1 MKKRYAYRQT
11 LAIGGK
17 IKDVKAKTQ
26 EELDEKIKR
35 LRQQAGEIEKPAITV
50 SQWIPQALSLYKPGI
65 THAALRGYLSKCRRH
80 IAPIIGDV
88 PLTSVTPSQCQA
100 VMASMV
106 GYATDTQRK
115 VKQLM
120 IFLFD
125 TAIIGGYTDVNPAV
139 HVTDPQPKPSHVR
152 RVLAELEKQK
162 VIDTIPQ
169 DPRYIIFG
177 FMLYCGCRPDEAAK
191 IKYNDIKDGM
201 LHIRGTKTQN
211 ADRIVPIPETL
222 TDLIPEADRE
232 YIAVDHRGHPLSA
245 SSRRRLWLD
254 FRRAAGLSS
263 DIVPYCLRHTY
274 CTDLFRAGVDIRVAS
289 RLMGHSSISITNDTY
304 THIQVDD
311 ILDAKNKIDHFSRK
325 KIL

>member
-1 MKKRYAYRQT
+1 MKTRYAYRQT

-26 EELDEKIKR
+26 EELEEKIKR

-50 SQWIPQALSLYKPGI
+50 SQWTPQALSLYKPGI
-65 THAALRGYLSKCRRH
+65 THAALKGYLSKCRRH
-80 IAPIIGDV
+80 IVPIIGDI
-88 PLTSVTPSQCQA
+88 PLADVTPAQCQA

-125 TAIIGGYTDVNPAV
+125 SAITGGYIDVNPAV
-139 HVTDPQPKPSHVR
+139 HVTDPQPKPSQVR
-152 RVLAELEKQK
+152 RVLTEEEKQK

-177 FMLYCGCRPDEAAK
+177 FMLLCGCRPDEAAK
-191 IKYNDIKDGM
+191 IKYSDIKDGM
-201 LHIRGTKTQN
+201 LHIHGTKTVN
-211 ADRIVPIPETL
+211 ADRIVPIPEEL

-232 YIAVDHRGHPLSA
+232 YIAVDHRGNPLSA

-254 FRRAAGLSS
+254 FKKDSELSS

-274 CTDLFRAGVDIRVAS
+274 CTNLLHAGVDIRIAS
-289 RLMGHSSISITNDTY
+289 RLMGHSSISITNDIY

-311 ILDAKNKIDHFSRK
+311 IISAKDKIDAFSRK
-325 KIL
+325 NIS